1 MLPEVVFACTVDA
14 TLRQDAYIAGLRN
27 LLLSASRFAVIVDHM
42 RSHDYLNDLITLK
55 STNKELENS
64 KFYYYD
70 SGLYFNRDLLER

>member
-1 MLPEVVFACTVDA
+1 MLISQVFATCFE
-14 TLRQDAYIAGLRN
+14 
-27 LLLSASRFAVIVDHM
+27 RFKICSVVDHM

-70 SGLYFNRDLLER
+70 SGAYISIVISLKVKSLPDHINSLIM